1 MLANHAATL
10 AKAVLLIFGLG
21 LVAMLLQVAM
31 SY

>member
-1 MLANHAATL
+1 MLVNHAVTL

-21 LVAMLLQVAM
+21 LAAMVLQIAM

>member
-10 AKAVLLIFGLG
+10 AKTVLLIFGLG
-21 LVAMLLQVAM
+21 LVAVVLQIAM

>member
-1 MLANHAATL
+1 MLGNDAATL

>member
-1 MLANHAATL
+1 MLANHAVTV

-21 LVAMLLQVAM
+21 LVAMVLQIAM

>member
-10 AKAVLLIFGLG
+10 AKTVLLIVGLG
-21 LVAMLLQVAM
+21 LVAVVLQIAM